1 MKKMIM
7 NAKASLAMLL
17 ALLLLCSMI
26 PVGGLMAA
34 AADPNVIFAD
44 DFEDVEVGTTGRW
57 TPSDTMQAQVK
68 GSVGK
73 DFSKGLQISEGSGK
87 WSTITHYFNAEGDA
101 YYEIDFDYYE
111 STAVSLLSGWMAL
124 S

>member
-44 DFEDVEVGTTGRW
+44 DFESSNLDQW

-68 GSVGK
+68 GSVG
-73 DFSKGLQISEGSGK
+73 
-87 WSTITHYFNAEGDA
+87 
-101 YYEIDFDYYE
+101 
-111 STAVSLLSGWMAL
+111 
-124 S
+124 